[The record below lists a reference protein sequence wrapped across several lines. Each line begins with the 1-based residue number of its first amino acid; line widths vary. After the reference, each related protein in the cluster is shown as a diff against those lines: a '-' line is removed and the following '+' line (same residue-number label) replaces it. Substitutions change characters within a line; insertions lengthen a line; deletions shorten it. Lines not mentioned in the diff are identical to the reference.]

1 MNRLASRFSPLA
13 IGVLALSAGQVLA
26 DESRTKKAID
36 RGLDFL
42 IKDAQKWR
50 EEKQCAT
57 CHHGT
62 MTVWA
67 ICEAKSQGFA
77 VKDDTF
83 ADVVKWTK
91 ERLKDIDKPRDT
103 RPGWSMVN
111 SPALYLSVMAQAV
124 PKQEALTADELK
136 RVAGHLVRHQEK
148 DGSWAWSSAPP
159 VNRPP
164 PFFESDELATILAL
178 MDLSPHVPADTKEKS
193 EFRDS
198 HGKGSEWLAKAKPV
212 DTTQWLTFRLFA
224 DLRAGKPEKD
234 VQGQVDAL
242 LARQNKDGGWGQVKD
257 AASDAFAT
265 GQTLYFLSIAG
276 VKSSRPEIER
286 GRAFLVSTQ
295 KDDGSWPMKRRSHPG
310 VTPSA
315 NVWPITYFGSAWA
328 TLGLM
333 RASGPRGK

>member
-1 MNRLASRFSPLA
+1 MIPRTLSRSVLFATFVLASCPLR
-13 IGVLALSAGQVLA
+13 VSA
-26 DESRTKKAID
+26 EPKKTPAQSID

-67 ICEAKSQGFA
+67 LCEAKSQGFT
-77 VKDDTF
+77 VKDETL

-136 RVAGHLVRHQEK
+136 RIAGHLVRHQEK
-148 DGSWAWSSAPP
+148 DGAWAWSSAPP
-159 VNRPP
+159 ANRPP
-164 PFFESDELATILAL
+164 PFFESDELATLLAL
-178 MDLSPHVPADTKEKS
+178 MDLSPHVPADEKEKS

-198 HGKGSEWLAKAKPV
+198 RTNGAAWLAKAKPAEA
-212 DTTQWLTFRLFA
+212 TQWLAMRLFA

-234 VQGQVDAL
+234 LQTQVDAL
-242 LARQNKDGGWGQVKD
+242 LARQNKDGGWGQVKN
-257 AASDAFAT
+257 AESDAFAT
-265 GQTLYFLSIAG
+265 GQALYFLSIAG
-276 VKSSRPEIER
+276 LKPNRAEIER
-286 GRAFLVSTQ
+286 GVTFLVSTQ
-295 KDDGSWPMKRRSHPG
+295 KDDGSWPMKRRGHPG

-315 NVWPITYFGSAWA
+315 NVWPIAYFGSAWG
-328 TLGLM
+328 TMGLM
-333 RASGPRGK
+333 RTSAK